1 MVLWAKIAC
10 RKSAGVR
17 KFNTR
22 QIWNQNKLDKVVRLQ
37 YYSNIELVLLQNQ
50 DARAAPSSTIVYRA
64 RYLLALLIN
73 IN

>member
-17 KFNTR
+17 KFKTR